1 VRTSVLQVIADYDR
15 DQQLYIEELEAK
27 IEELEKKNGELVGQ
41 LVSYVAT
48 VDRMKLELILAGA
61 LAKPE
66 TQPEL
71 PGVSS

>member
-1 VRTSVLQVIADYDR
+1 
-15 DQQLYIEELEAK
+15 
-27 IEELEKKNGELVGQ
+27 
-41 LVSYVAT
+41 VSYVAT